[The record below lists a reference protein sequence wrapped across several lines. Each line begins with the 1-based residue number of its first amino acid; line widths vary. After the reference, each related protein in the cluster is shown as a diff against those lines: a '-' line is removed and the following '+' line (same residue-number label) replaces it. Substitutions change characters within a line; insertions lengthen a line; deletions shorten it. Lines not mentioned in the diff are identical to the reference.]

1 MQTESKV
8 PEKGKITL
16 KSDLKDVLIEA
27 LALIPED
34 YRLVFSLREI
44 NNMSR
49 AETAEVLQ
57 ISESEVDNWLKK
69 AKDSI
74 YGIIENCYDAKTLF
88 EYNDTFCN
96 PMTKRIMNII
106 NKL

>member
-1 MQTESKV
+1 MENKTRV
-8 PEKGKITL
+8 PENGKITP
-16 KSDLKDVLIEA
+16 KSNLKDVLIEA

-34 YRLVFSLREI
+34 YRLVFTLREI

-49 AETAEVLQ
+49 AEAAEVLQ
-57 ISESEVDNWLKK
+57 ISESEADNRLKK

-96 PMTKRIMNII
+96 PMTKRVMDII

>member
-1 MQTESKV
+1 MKNETRV
-8 PEKGKITL
+8 PENGKITL
-16 KSDLKDVLIEA
+16 KSNLKDVLIEV

-34 YRLVFSLREI
+34 YRLVFTLREI
-44 NNMSR
+44 NNMGR
-49 AETAEVLQ
+49 AETADVLR
-57 ISESEVDNWLKK
+57 ISESEADNRLKK

-74 YGIIENCYDAKTLF
+74 YGIIENYYDAKTLF

-96 PMTKRIMNII
+96 PMTKRVMDII